1 MERLIQGAKSAE
13 EMARIEADYVKTH
26 GPGPPATLAQVAD
39 HVDHVARVAG
49 HDHVGIGSDFYGG
62 PMPEGLEDVSRFP
75 ELFAELIRRGWSD
88 SDLIKLASGNIV
100 RALRGAEVAA
110 ARIQK
115 ERGASA
121 ATIEAL
127 DGKR

>member
-1 MERLIQGAKSAE
+1 
-13 EMARIEADYVKTH
+13 
-26 GPGPPATLAQVAD
+26 
-39 HVDHVARVAG
+39 
-49 HDHVGIGSDFYGG
+49 
-62 PMPEGLEDVSRFP
+62 MPQGLEDVSRFP

-88 SDLIKLASGNIV
+88 SNLTKLAGGNVI
-100 RALRGAEVAA
+100 RALSGAEAAA

-115 ERGASA
+115 QRRASA